1 MLELLRCKLLDVQRT
16 KIKDKG
22 KWDIRKERKQ
32 EQIMM
37 QRLSR
42 SQIWIET
49 QDIKTKALSDNLR
62 KVREK
67 KGISENRKC
76 SRSRRIQSS
85 MDISLFHSI
94 SFYLLFISSLSIFL
108 LSFFNNHQSSYYRSI
123 KRNFSREATL
133 SQ

>member
-1 MLELLRCKLLDVQRT
+1 MNDEDK
-16 KIKDKG
+16 KDKG

-62 KVREK
+62 FLGV
-67 KGISENRKC
+67 N
-76 SRSRRIQSS
+76 
-85 MDISLFHSI
+85 
-94 SFYLLFISSLSIFL
+94 LL
-108 LSFFNNHQSSYYRSI
+108 NHGDVSYDQR
-123 KRNFSREATL
+123 
-133 SQ
+133 